1 MRKRQSIWRMWA
13 LALGPKGG
21 RNEKEAD
28 IIALVRTIVFLSY
41 MTTNLFI
48 CAGVIRHWQKA
59 PCSSSIVE
67 TSSVEAEGM
76 VHRNDLRPK
85 AVKQFDDRLQARQSN
100 RTPLLST
107 SQTLDFS
114 RKEIKQVLE
123 DSNGPI

>member
-1 MRKRQSIWRMWA
+1 MWA

-59 PCSSSIVE
+59 PCFSSIVE

-85 AVKQFDDRLQARQSN
+85 AVKQFDDLLQARQSN

-107 SQTLDFS
+107 GQTLDFS